1 MDRREEVVLNAFL
14 QHCQSTDTQTLSQ
27 ADVHDVA
34 MPALEAAFPD
44 ATAYGSRLKAAVE
57 SLIEQGDLN
66 VTPDSEYRLSD
77 DAIERAN
84 GQSEEDSTPATNQT
98 EASANVTSEKT
109 TVRQDEGTSVD
120 EASSRTEAT
129 TTDVP
134 SISSEASELETKTL
148 YELLRS
154 CQMGEAGAIVGGH
167 VDKNELRKALYI
179 ETQEDDHL
187 REFFVENYAKDGKHL
202 VITGS
207 AGDGKSA
214 LLSQAFKQ
222 AQTTGVDL
230 EPEHIHMD
238 ATASRGKHQTY
249 DDTLAD
255 FLDAVSKCLE
265 QEAGPRTGLAIN
277 LGLAI
282 DFFERQGYKSEY
294 GQVWEA
300 IDACRNE
307 ARYETE
313 QVTVLNLGHRSTYST
328 APAELGEGLL
338 SEIVEKF
345 AFDEPKSPFYYAYQ
359 QATDR
364 CPAVDQCPLHYNARQ
379 FTDPDIRTE
388 IVELIAATGL
398 INNIYL
404 NPRMILDLVSKIIV
418 PEPMQSVPNTDN
430 ECPVGRSVN
439 YGRQFDSGVVIWNAL
454 FERLG
459 AHEDGNRG
467 LLDPAAQAEKQTD
480 QEILSWGAGPSALDQ
495 VLGDTPALEGKP
507 IEDRARTALRKEYIL
522 DESTVRI
529 ARDWSWFQEFTGA
542 LSFFDPPEG
551 LSGESY
557 KRDAGS
563 AVTTVTEAL
572 KGWTGRSDKSDDW
585 IEFVDGIQGDYKF
598 LSKWEKPTP
607 SLTASK
613 SKTQT
618 ETIPG
623 QLWIVLQPGGEKLEI
638 PVPIT
643 FGLYLLMKRI
653 SRGYR
658 PNSRDLERS
667 EGIRLIQS
675 RLSEFTDKK
684 DTVRI
689 ENKSDEAVL
698 RLERDAF
705 ETIQVRSGE
714 L

>member
-1 MDRREEVVLNAFL
+1 MFNAL
-14 QHCQSTDTQTLSQ
+14 LDYCQRTNTETVSQ
-27 ADVHDVA
+27 VDVHNVGL
-34 MPALEAAFPD
+34 PALEDAYPD
-44 ATAYGSRLKAAVE
+44 VDAYGSQLKSAVQT
-57 SLIEQGDLN
+57 LIKEDALE
-66 VTPDSEYRLSD
+66 VTPDNEYRLSA
-77 DAIERAN
+77 DAVEHTAEQPTQTATSTRE
-84 GQSEEDSTPATNQT
+84 QSET
-98 EASANVTSEKT
+98 
-109 TVRQDEGTSVD
+109 D
-120 EASSRTEAT
+120 EAKTPTATETSGGPTQKPQNETKAPPSSDE
-129 TTDVP
+129 P
-134 SISSEASELETKTL
+134 SELETKSL

-167 VDKNELRKALYI
+167 IDKNELRKELYI
-179 ETQEDDHL
+179 ETAEDDLL
-187 REFFVENYAKDGKHL
+187 REFFVENYARDGKHL

-214 LLSQAFKQ
+214 LLSRAFKE
-222 AQTTGVDL
+222 AQSTDVDL

-255 FLDAVSKCLE
+255 FLDAVSKCLD

-307 ARYETE
+307 PRYETD

-328 APAELGEGLL
+328 APDELGKGLL
-338 SEIVEKF
+338 SKIVEKF
-345 AFDEPKSPFYYAYQ
+345 AFDDPASPFYHAYQ
-359 QATDR
+359 QANDR
-364 CPAVDQCPLHYNARQ
+364 CPAVDHCPLHYNARQ
-379 FTDPDIRTE
+379 FTDPEIRE
-388 IVELIAATGL
+388 EVVELIAATGL

-418 PEPMQSVPNTDN
+418 PESMQPVPDTDN
-430 ECPVGRSVN
+430 ECPVGRSAN
-439 YGRQFDSGVVIWNAL
+439 YGRQFDPDVVIWNAL

-459 AHEDGNRG
+459 THEDGNRG
-467 LLDPAAQAEKQTD
+467 LLDPAAQAEKATD
-480 QEILSWGAGPSALDQ
+480 EEILSWGAGPSALNQALD
-495 VLGDTPALEGKP
+495 DTPALEGKP
-507 IEDRARTALRKEYIL
+507 LEARARTALRKEYVSG
-522 DESTVRI
+522 ESNVRT

-542 LSFFDPPEG
+542 LTFFDPPQDR
-551 LSGESY
+551 SGDPY
-557 KRDAGS
+557 KQDASS
-563 AVTTVTEAL
+563 AVTTVTKAL
-572 KGWTGRSDKSDDW
+572 KGWTGRSDETDDW
-585 IEFVDGIQGDYKF
+585 IEFVDGVQGDYKF

-607 SLTASK
+607 SLEASK
-613 SKTQT
+613 SQTQT

-623 QLWIVLQPGGEKLEI
+623 QLWIVLQPGGETLEI

-689 ENKSDEAVL
+689 ENKSDETVL